1 MNIQTIRNVSD
12 CVPLYLPHS
21 LYLKAI
27 ARINISVSLPP
38 AVVGKTISNW
48 DVMEKLRS
56 MIEPETFSVLKVS
69 KSTLEFIRLEA
80 ELEDRAKLKNVVARI
95 DGRMIKL
102 ANFSEHVRVRASE
115 AKDDF
120 PTRHDWDTF
129 FRDARNMD
137 EMKAGERPDTIHIS
151 NLPITWFCPRHME
164 NSDNPKPSES
174 IFKRIFEKFGEVR
187 CVDIPICDPYRPK
200 MKAHLQ
206 GLKTFSFENET
217 YFEGYVQFS
226 EYVGFVKTMDEFR
239 GMKLVR
245 KDGDKNLAINIVVD
259 FDKTKHLSETSI
271 KRRRIVRERLIEKER
286 AQEEEDKKKQKALEA
301 KREREKQREEERKR
315 IELEKQKER
324 EERRKEKH
332 LKKLRDR
339 EQVEFNDKIR
349 AEEKKLLETQR
360 KLESIRLLDALFER
374 IKIKSNEMQQ
384 AKKEEDSKSAAK
396 NEKKGKKLENLPEND
411 LRKKLVSRYKNSHEE
426 ELEKRREKLK
436 KVRDDVILQDLLVKG
451 RSRSPSIDT
460 ISSNDSILSNNSTK
474 SGNKKKK
481 KKVKKAKKSS
491 SSEDES
497 DKMNK
502 NMVQPPAFP
511 AMYNPE
517 TGEYIPMGMYPYGGF
532 FPPPIA
538 PGLNAAYFAGMDGMK
553 PYRGAGGGY
562 SRFPRGR
569 GRNSYRGGRGYGY
582 GGGGY
587 RGYDYGDDYKY
598 RRNEHDDRRSRS
610 YSRSR
615 SRSKS
620 RRRRSRSRSRTRER
634 SRDKSRERSR
644 SRSRSK
650 SRTRGKNRRLASTR
664 RSRDRSSSSSPSRWS
679 SRSRSRDRRRS
690 RKTWSRDRSRS
701 RSHGKSKSRSK
712 SRDRSRSRSRSRRKN
727 SAPQIKLQPEKLV
740 RTAKE
745 IQRNVAEKLQER
757 LREEEEMKKNIL
769 EVEQMEKERELRAKA
784 EASMEQARAAKKK
797 SRSNSSE
804 SFIDSSNVV
813 STSPK
818 QLSLSPEEA
827 RKSPL

>member
-12 CVPLYLPHS
+12 CVPLFLPHS
-21 LYLKAI
+21 LYLKPT

-38 AVVGKTISNW
+38 AVVGKNISNW

-80 ELEDRAKLKNVVARI
+80 EVEDRAKLKNVLARL

-102 ANFSEHVRVRASE
+102 ANFSENVRVRGSE

-164 NSDNPKPSES
+164 NTDNPKPSEN

-187 CVDIPICDPYRPK
+187 CVDIPICDPYRTK
-200 MKAHLQ
+200 MKAHLTGAQ
-206 GLKTFSFENET
+206 TFSFDNEV

-226 EYVGFVKTMDEFR
+226 EYLSFVKTMDEFR

-245 KDGDKNLAINIVVD
+245 KDGDKNLAVNIVVE
-259 FDKTKHLSETSI
+259 FDKTKHLSDTSLK
-271 KRRRIVRERLIEKER
+271 KRRIIRERLIAKER
-286 AQEEEDKKKQKALEA
+286 ADEEENKKKQKALEQ
-301 KREREKQREEERKR
+301 KKEREKQREEERKR
-315 IELEKQKER
+315 IEMEKQKER

-332 LKKLRDR
+332 LKKLR
-339 EQVEFNDKIR
+339 EKEEVELNAKIR

-374 IKIKSNEMQQ
+374 IKLKSSEMVEL
-384 AKKEEDSKSAAK
+384 KKEEEKGSSKK
-396 NEKKGKKLENLPEND
+396 KEKSKKLENLPEND
-411 LRKKLVSRYKNSHEE
+411 LRKKLVSRYKNTHEE

-460 ISSNDSILSNNSTK
+460 ISSNDSVFSESSAK
-474 SGNKKKK
+474 SASKRKKKK
-481 KKVKKAKKSS
+481 AKKTRKSS
-491 SSEDES
+491 SSEES
-497 DKMNK
+497 EKAK
-502 NMVQPPAFP
+502 KTVQPPAFP
-511 AMYNPE
+511 VVYNPE
-517 TGEYIPMGMYPYGGF
+517 TGEYIPMGMYPYAGF
-532 FPPPIA
+532 FPPALA
-538 PGLNAAYFAGMDGMK
+538 PGLPSSYFGGMDGMK
-553 PYRGAGGGY
+553 PYRGGGGGY

-569 GRNSYRGGRGYGY
+569 GRSSYRGGRGY
-582 GGGGY
+582 GGY
-587 RGYDYGDDYKY
+587 RGYDYGDDYRH
-598 RRNEHDDRRSRS
+598 RRTEHDDRRSRS

-620 RRRRSRSRSRTRER
+620 KTRRRRSRSRSRSRER
-634 SRDKSRERSR
+634 SREKSRERSR

-650 SRTRGKNRRLASTR
+650 SRSRNKNRRLASTR
-664 RSRDRSSSSSPSRWS
+664 RSRDRSSSSMSRWS
-679 SRSRSRDRRRS
+679 SRSRSRGRHRS
-690 RKTWSRDRSRS
+690 RRTWSRSRS
-701 RSHGKSKSRSK
+701 RSESRGKSKSRSN
-712 SRDRSRSRSRSRRKN
+712 SRSRRVKSRSRSRSRRKN
-727 SAPQIKLQPEKLV
+727 TPPPVKLQTEKLV
-740 RTAKE
+740 KSAKE

-757 LREEEEMKKNIL
+757 LREEEEMKKNLL
-769 EVEQMEKERELRAKA
+769 EMERVEKEREFRARVETANK
-784 EASMEQARAAKKK
+784 R
-797 SRSNSSE
+797 RSNSAASPN
-804 SFIDSSNVV
+804 DNSNLI

-818 QLSLSPEEA
+818 QLSLSPEEQ
-827 RKSPL
+827 KSPQ